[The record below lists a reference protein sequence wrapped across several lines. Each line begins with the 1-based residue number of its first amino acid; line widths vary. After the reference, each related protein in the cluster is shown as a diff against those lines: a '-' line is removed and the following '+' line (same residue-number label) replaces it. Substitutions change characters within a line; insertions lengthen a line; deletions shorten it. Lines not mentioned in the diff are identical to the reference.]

1 MATKYV
7 TLKDSNGDTLYPQ
20 ISSATITD
28 GTITTNKIADNA
40 ITSSKINYSTLGSL
54 NLNYYDSNTKTITGP
69 DYTPLGSGTI
79 TTHGGRLLFN
89 GFTVGTLSGSIVYL
103 RINIDGN
110 DYRVSQ
116 SNITTSNFT
125 LPGSMVISGLSA
137 GSHNV
142 SFGVQVQQSTRN
154 YVISS
159 YTWIS
164 ATFVEL

>member
-20 ISSATITD
+20 AVATNLAPGSIGTAELANKAVTSA
-28 GTITTNKIADNA
+28 KID
-40 ITSSKINYSTLGSL
+40 YSTLGSL
-54 NLNYYDSNTKTITGP
+54 NLYYYDSNTKTITGP

-103 RINIDGN
+103 RINIDGT
-110 DYRVSQ
+110 DHRVSQ

-137 GSHNV
+137 GSHSV
-142 SFGVQVQQSTRN
+142 SFGVQVQQATRN
-154 YVISS
+154 YTISS